1 MRETTRNFQATRRAL
16 LGRFAA
22 AGAAAAF
29 MPLASRAQAPAAGR
43 VIPIADMHSHL
54 GIVGRTRSPA
64 DLATEMKTH
73 GATLVSWAIVGDAPW
88 LGNGPKGV
96 IQQGEPTP
104 AELSA
109 FFEKT
114 LDGMLAYAQQ
124 NQLAIVRTAAD
135 VDAAVGGKHSVLLAS
150 ESAEFISA
158 DLAPLKK
165 AFDKGLRQMQLV
177 HYIRNPIGDYS
188 TASPVH
194 NGLSPL
200 GRDLVKAC
208 EAHGILLDL
217 AHCSTPAID
226 HALEIA
232 TKPMIWS
239 HGWVD
244 SDAGNYRDAYG
255 YLMRRLSIDQAK
267 KIAARGG
274 VVGLWGLGLR
284 QPAQAYGWK
293 VGQQD
298 RAGYA
303 REVAKLVNMIGAD
316 HVAFGTDIAGMG
328 NEWAINDYSHVR
340 EIVQLLEGQKLDAAT
355 IEKIASGN
363 FARVLKATLPAA

>member
-1 MRETTRNFQATRRAL
+1 
-16 LGRFAA
+16 
-22 AGAAAAF
+22 
-29 MPLASRAQAPAAGR
+29 
-43 VIPIADMHSHL
+43 
-54 GIVGRTRSPA
+54 
-64 DLATEMKTH
+64 
-73 GATLVSWAIVGDAPW
+73 
-88 LGNGPKGV
+88 
-96 IQQGEPTP
+96 
-104 AELSA
+104 
-109 FFEKT
+109 
-114 LDGMLAYAQQ
+114 MLAYARQ
-124 NQLAIVRTAAD
+124 NQLAIVRTGAD
-135 VDAAVGGKHSVLLAS
+135 VDAAMGGKHSVLLAS
-150 ESAEFISA
+150 ESAEFIST

-165 AFDKGLRQMQLV
+165 AFDLGLRQLQLV
-177 HYIRNPIGDYS
+177 HYIRNPIGDFS

-208 EAHGILLDL
+208 ESHGILLDL

-226 HALEIA
+226 HAMEIA
-232 TKPMIWS
+232 TKPMVWS

-244 SDAGNYRDAYG
+244 SDAGGYRDQYG

-284 QPAQAYGWK
+284 QPSQAYGWK
-293 VGQQD
+293 VGMQD

-316 HVAFGTDIAGMG
+316 HVAFGTDIAGVG
-328 NEWAINDYSHVR
+328 SEWAINDYGHVR

-355 IEKIASGN
+355 IEKVAFGN
-363 FARVLKATLPAA
+363 FARVLKATLPA